1 MNGYFWTASV
11 ILGIAAFVLFVLSIA
26 VAYGWLPASDL
37 ENQSASAMAI
47 YGVLASGSAIGTY
60 KLADTE

>member
-1 MNGYFWTASV
+1 M